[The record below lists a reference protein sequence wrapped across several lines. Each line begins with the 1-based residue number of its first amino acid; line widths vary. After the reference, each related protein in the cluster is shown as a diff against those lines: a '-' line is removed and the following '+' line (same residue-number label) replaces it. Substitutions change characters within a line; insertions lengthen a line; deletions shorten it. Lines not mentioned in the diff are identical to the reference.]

1 MDLPQ
6 YGVGG
11 GSDARHGVA
20 MGERAHNMAKII
32 PSSSSSSGRPKE
44 RAHVLR
50 TRFRCVLRII

>member
-20 MGERAHNMAKII
+20 MGERAHNVAKIS
-32 PSSSSSSGRPKE
+32 PE
-44 RAHVLR
+44 QLVELR
-50 TRFRCVLRII
+50 TT

>member
-20 MGERAHNMAKII
+20 KGEKALNLAKIS
-32 PSSSSSSGRPKE
+32 PE
-44 RAHVLR
+44 QLVELR
-50 TRFRCVLRII
+50 MT